1 MSALTPAAPVRGGRG
16 AYTLLPQIRPV
27 NCCVVH
33 RTHSRPFLDHG
44 WALTGSPDG
53 RCVGHVPPALAC
65 RIQCA
70 RLATTSCAPPLVW
83 PSLSPVASHAAS
95 CSVHVQAAYGQ
106 PFSGRAGRL
115 PDRSPLARLL
125 LASCARSCAEHARCL
140 RLPGAA
146 TSRAAPLPRLRSTRR
161 GSAGSTPCD
170 RLPYGRIC
178 SQPEMD

>member
-16 AYTLLPQIRPV
+16 AYALSPQIRPV

-65 RIQCA
+65 RIQCT

-125 LASCARSCAEHARCL
+125 LASCARLVRGARSSSPSSCCCY
-140 RLPGAA
+140 LPCSAIA
-146 TSRAAPLPRLRSTRR
+146 SPAVNAPRLGRLDALRSPPVRTHVL
-161 GSAGSTPCD
+161 AA
-170 RLPYGRIC
+170 
-178 SQPEMD
+178 